1 MRDSAG
7 RRSNSRRRSPIATGP
22 QTAGRSRANRE
33 LTSASYRRRQR
44 TLEFAIRLTLGAQPA
59 AVGGRVVGHSL
70 VLVTAGL
77 AIGLVLVRLGH
88 SSLQRVLFE
97 VLPRDVRSTAAAAA
111 ARVVAATVACV
122 PPTLRAMRVDPVK
135 GLRME

>member
-1 MRDSAG
+1 MKTNYNNLS
-7 RRSNSRRRSPIATGP
+7 SFEIC
-22 QTAGRSRANRE
+22 
-33 LTSASYRRRQR
+33 
-44 TLEFAIRLTLGAQPA
+44 
-59 AVGGRVVGHSL
+59 AVIV
-70 VLVTAGL
+70 A

-97 VLPRDVRSTAAAAA
+97 VSPRDVRSTAVAAAA
-111 ARVVAATVACV
+111 LVGAASVACV